1 MMKKFYTLSICLVV
15 FIAASQQAN
24 SQTSN
29 CSQTLRLA
37 QSVYEQGRL
46 QEIETILK
54 PCLDKNDFTLEE
66 KVNAYK
72 LLCLTKIYL
81 EEPDEA
87 DAYMLK
93 ILETNHEFEIK
104 EAVDPAE
111 FVALYKTFRTDPI
124 YRLGGRLGGVLTN
137 PNVVSSD
144 IVNDG
149 SSNYQTR
156 LGFALHLTAEIPLNR
171 ILNKFTLNPE
181 IVIQGKSFTHTNTLS
196 DFESEGIESQ
206 RWISLPVVLQYRAF
220 ENKKGSKKGTF
231 RIYGGLGASFD
242 YLLSS
247 EVTVNKIRGESAS
260 ALPEKSIDIKNQRE
274 SLSYSLVAVTGF
286 RKKLGKGWLIGE
298 VRYQHG
304 LKAIT
309 KKENTFVNPTLTFDY
324 GLVDSIFKQNTLTV
338 SAGYVI
344 NIYKPKKLSK

>member
-1 MMKKFYTLSICLVV
+1 MKKIYSVLVIV
-15 FIAASQQAN
+15 LLLGTSKVVYSQCA
-24 SQTSN
+24 
-29 CSQTLRLA
+29 QTLRLA

-46 QEIETILK
+46 QEIQTILK
-54 PCLDKNDFTLEE
+54 SCIEGTGMTVEE
-66 KVNAYK
+66 RVAAYK

-81 EEPDEA
+81 EEPEEA

-93 ILETNHEFEIK
+93 ILQINHEFKATES
-104 EAVDPAE
+104 ADPAE

-137 PNVVSSD
+137 PNVISSD

-156 LGFALHLTAEIPLNR
+156 LGFAVHLTAEIPLNR
-171 ILNKFTLNPE
+171 RLTKFTLNPE
-181 IVIQGKSFTHTNTLS
+181 LVLQGKSFTHTNTLG

-206 RWISLPVVLQYRAF
+206 RWISLPVVLQYRTF
-220 ENKKGSKKGTF
+220 ENKNETI
-231 RIYGGLGASFD
+231 RIYGGLGASLD
-242 YLLSS
+242 YLLGS

-260 ALPEKSIDIKNQRE
+260 ALPEKSIDIRDQRE
-274 SLSYSLVAVTGF
+274 SLSYSLVAVAGF
-286 RKKLGKGWLIGE
+286 KKKLGKGWLISE

-304 LKAIT
+304 LKTIT
-309 KKENTFVNPTLTFDY
+309 RKENTFANPTLTFDY
-324 GLVDSIFKQNTLTV
+324 GLVDSIFKQNTLTL

-344 NIYKPKKLSK
+344 NIYKPKKLVK